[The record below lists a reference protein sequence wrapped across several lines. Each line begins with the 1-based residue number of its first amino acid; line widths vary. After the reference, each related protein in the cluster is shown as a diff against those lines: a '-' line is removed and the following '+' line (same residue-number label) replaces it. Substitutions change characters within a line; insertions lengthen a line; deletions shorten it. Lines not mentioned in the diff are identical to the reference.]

1 MKAIGW
7 CRMAVGIM
15 VIALVFAGCS
25 KDSDEPEQPK
35 YANLRLSTDQ
45 AFEVEA
51 GRSVAFTIEAGS
63 GEYSVASKNEAV
75 AKATLSEKT
84 VNIQAVA
91 VGETQIEVADIK
103 SGQTASLKVKV
114 LKETPPVQVE
124 GSTALSR
131 KVVLNTTLTLTITA
145 GSGNYVA
152 GVKDGKVAARVEDNR
167 LHITG
172 NAEGHD
178 QVTIT
183 DTRTGKT
190 ATVAVEVWV
199 IPDIRLS
206 HTEIPVETGRTAVV
220 QIIAGSGEYEI
231 ATPPNA
237 THATATLAGA
247 AITLTATA
255 AAGETALEVRDT
267 QTGKTATLTIKVVTP
282 STAHNMAAGEPVY
295 MLLTTQKAAGEKI
308 NILIQAKAADEDNL
322 WIDLNNNG
330 TKDADEKMTIN
341 WASYTL
347 GAQHIAIYGKA
358 TGLNCSDCFLTALD
372 VRQNTYLTHLYCAN
386 NNRIASLEV
395 SSNSKLVS
403 LYIPSMKFNETQMK
417 NLIQSLPAAGGSQ
430 REFLG
435 WRNNGSSDENF
446 KSDELK
452 DLIKAKGWTPYH
464 WVGTGWTEWQ

>member
-1 MKAIGW
+1 MKSSIFSRMAIGM
-7 CRMAVGIM
+7 MAAAQI
-15 VIALVFAGCS
+15 LVSCS
-25 KDSDEPEQPK
+25 KDSNEPDQPT
-35 YANLRLSTDQ
+35 YDNLKLSTDQ
-45 AFEVEA
+45 PFEVEV
-51 GRSVAFTIEAGS
+51 GGSVAFTIDAGS
-63 GEYSVASKNEAV
+63 GEYTVASNHEDI
-75 AKATLSEKT
+75 AKATLTEKK
-84 VNIQAVA
+84 VSIQAVA
-91 VGETQIEVADIK
+91 VGETQIVVTDTK
-103 SGQTASLKVKV
+103 SKQTASLGVKV

-124 GSTALSR
+124 GSAALSR

-152 GVKDGKVAARVEDNR
+152 GVEGNKVTARVEGNQ

-178 QVTIT
+178 KIT
-183 DTRTGKT
+183 VIDTKTNKT

-199 IPDIRLS
+199 IPDLKLS
-206 HTEIPVETGRTAVV
+206 HTEIPVETGRTALV

-267 QTGKTATLTIKVVTP
+267 QTGKTATLTIKIVTP

-295 MLLTTQKAAGEKI
+295 MLLTTQKAVGEKI
-308 NILIQAKAADEDNL
+308 NIYIQAKAADRDNL

-330 TKDADEKMTIN
+330 TKDADEKMTTG

-358 TGLNCSDCFLTALD
+358 TGLDCSDCFLTALD
-372 VRQNTYLTHLYCAN
+372 VRQNTYLTHLYCA

-435 WRNNGSSDENF
+435 WWNNGSSNENF

-464 WVGTGWTEWQ
+464 WDGGWTEWQ